1 MSMKRKRKE
10 GEERKEER
18 ESLCTFNEKIKAF
31 HDEDRNVKI
40 MRMIVVIIK

>member
-31 HDEDRNVKI
+31 HDQDRNVK
-40 MRMIVVIIK
+40 MRMVVVIIK